1 MHQDA
6 GERLVVLWRVY
17 FCPDNKPLIW
27 STRFV
32 KPGERVCA
40 LRLTVTTGVGRPYAA
55 SSVYDTP
62 PFCCPPEKSNL
73 RCLTFDKPIIPSE
86 TSVPLAPL
94 QRLYVTDPP
103 VIIE

>member
-40 LRLTVTTGVGRPYAA
+40 LRLTVTTGVGRP
-55 SSVYDTP
+55 
-62 PFCCPPEKSNL
+62 L
-73 RCLTFDKPIIPSE
+73 RGQFSIRHPAILLSAGKVKLEVLD
-86 TSVPLAPL
+86 L
-94 QRLYVTDPP
+94 
-103 VIIE
+103 